1 MELTPAKLVSLR
13 GVRFFSS
20 AVDAGRRRRPT
31 DVLLLLVAAAVI
43 AALSANA
50 PGPTS
55 VDSSLNSLLDDVDPV
70 LGWFWPLVY
79 ALLLVWVLVVA
90 LAPVAGL
97 RRGRLPLLWDYVL
110 ALAVAVA
117 LGILV
122 SVLGGTPIDQSVATL
137 AGTDT
142 GAVYVPLRIS
152 VATAIV
158 VTASPHVTRPFR
170 VVGRLLLVLGAVAT
184 VALGLAHTSGAVA
197 GAAVG
202 LAAAATVHLLR
213 GSPGGLLTPP
223 QVSEALLDLGIVASA
238 ARPMPASA
246 PGEQNF
252 AIETA
257 DGTDLVVTVMGRDA
271 WDAQLVGSLWDALT
285 KRGESPRLSMTR
297 RERVE
302 REAMVGLLAE
312 RAGVPLLPVVAA
324 GQGVR
329 GEAMLVTAAA
339 QQTLAEVPADTLT
352 DQTVAEVWAALAP
365 LHSQGIAHRTITAE
379 HIVATE
385 DGRWGW
391 SNLGRARL
399 AASTTDLMLDRAHLL
414 AMTWLLVG
422 SQRAVDAAAAALGPG
437 ELEKTLPYLQ
447 EPGLTPALRRAMG
460 TDHVLDELRARAVAV
475 TDAQDVPTVRLRRVT
490 GASVAKLLVTL
501 VIVST
506 LVSLLAG
513 VDISEI
519 VDELR
524 QADWAL
530 LLLAL
535 LVAPLAQVGFSFST
549 VGASTRAL
557 PYVPVLVLQYAIQ
570 FLALVFPSTGARAA
584 LQIRFFERVGVPYGA
599 AIPMGMIDGI
609 SGFVVQVSLLLI
621 IALSSLPGVTT
632 TVAPASGSSDGS
644 SSSPSIL
651 GLALLI
657 ALLWGVTTL
666 AVPRRRARARR
677 AIPRFTEA
685 LKGQAG
691 VARGALTVVK
701 QPAKVSMMLGGNLAA
716 QVIQAIVLGICL
728 SAFGESVSLSQLILV
743 NTFVSLFAGIM
754 PVPGGVGVAEAGF
767 AYGLQA
773 VGIPS
778 AVAVSTAIAFRLVT
792 FYLPPL
798 WGSLAMR
805 WLRKG
810 AYV

>member
-1 MELTPAKLVSLR
+1 MELTSSEFASIR
-13 GVRFFSS
+13 GVRLFSS
-20 AVDAGRRRRPT
+20 AVGAGRRRRPT
-31 DVLLLLVAAAVI
+31 DVLLLIVAVAII
-43 AALSANA
+43 AALSGDA

-55 VDSSLNSLLDDVDPV
+55 FDTSLDALLKDVDPV

-90 LAPVAGL
+90 LAPVVGL
-97 RRGRLPLLWDYVL
+97 RRGRLPLLWDYVIAL
-110 ALAVAVA
+110 ALAVALA
-117 LGILV
+117 LLV
-122 SVLGGTPIDQSVATL
+122 SVLGGTPPEQGIATL
-137 AGTDT
+137 FSADT

-152 VATAIV
+152 VATAVI

-170 VVGRLLLVLGAVAT
+170 IVGRLVLVLGAVAT
-184 VALGLAHTSGAVA
+184 TALGLAYASGALA

-223 QVSEALLDLGIVASA
+223 QVIDALLDLGIVAST
-238 ARPMPASA
+238 ARPLPTSA
-246 PGEQNF
+246 PVEQHF

-257 DGTDLVVTVMGRDA
+257 DGTDLLVTVMGRDA
-271 WDAQLVGSLWDALT
+271 WDAQFIGSLWDALT

-302 REAMVGLLAE
+302 REALVSLLAQ
-312 RAGVPLLPVVAA
+312 RAGVPVLPVVMA
-324 GQGVR
+324 GQGVL
-329 GEAMLVTAAA
+329 GEAMVVTAAV
-339 QQTLAEVPADTLT
+339 QRTLADVPTQELTERTL
-352 DQTVAEVWAALAP
+352 AEVWAALVA
-365 LHSQGIAHRTITAE
+365 LHAQGIAHRTITAE
-379 HIVATE
+379 HVVATE
-385 DGRWGW
+385 DGRWAW
-391 SNLGRARL
+391 AEMGRARL
-399 AASTTDLMLDRAHLL
+399 AASTTDLMLDRVHLL
-414 AMTWLLVG
+414 VTTWLLVG
-422 SQRAVDAAAAALGPG
+422 PQRAADAAVAALGDG
-437 ELEKTLPYLQ
+437 EVEKMLPYLQ

-460 TDHVLDELRARAVAV
+460 TDHVLDELRARTVAV
-475 TDAQDVPTVRLRRVT
+475 TDAQDVPAVQLRRVT
-490 GASVAKLLVTL
+490 SASLARLAVTL

-506 LVSLLAG
+506 LISLLAG
-513 VDISEI
+513 VDVSQI

-549 VGASTRAL
+549 LGSSTRAL
-557 PYVPVLVLQYAIQ
+557 PYVPVLALQYAIQ
-570 FLALVFPSTGARAA
+570 FLALVLPSTGARAA

-609 SGFVVQVSLLLI
+609 SGFVVQVSLLLVI
-621 IALSSLPGVTT
+621 GLSSLPGVTT
-632 TVAPASGSSDGS
+632 TVTPASGSGDS
-644 SSSPSIL
+644 SSASPSLL

-666 AVPRRRARARR
+666 ALPRRRARVKR
-677 AIPRFTEA
+677 AVPRFTEA
-685 LKGQAG
+685 LKGQAS
-691 VARGALTVVK
+691 VARESLTVVK
-701 QPAKVSMMLGGNLAA
+701 HPAKVSMMLGGNLAG
-716 QVIQAIVLGICL
+716 QVVQAIVLGICL
-728 SAFGESVSLSQLILV
+728 SAFDESVSLSQLILV

-773 VGIPS
+773 VGVPS

-798 WGSLAMR
+798 WGSLAMS